1 MIIGR
6 SMAARTGRAFMRPM
20 SCGGLRTKGMMT
32 IFQIPFRHSAA
43 GIKDAK
49 GSSLATGLVWASVV
63 GVLAFIV
70 VYPIVKLVI
79 FSFTARTGLTFDN
92 YFYAFGR
99 ARYLQALWN
108 SLLYGATTTLVATL
122 LALPL
127 AWGFARTKMPGKTLI
142 RAGLLGTFVIPSYL
156 AAIAWILLAG
166 PNAGWINRAW
176 MFLSGAENGLFNVYS
191 FGGLVF
197 VSALYA
203 IPYIF
208 IYVSDGLS
216 AVSSEMEDAARM
228 LGAGTIGVAVKIT
241 LPLVAPAI
249 FNGCLIVF
257 LDTIA
262 LFGTPIVLGLP
273 GHFNVA
279 AVQLLEFFEYP
290 VRAEAAAAYSLPLIA
305 ITCLALWLQRVLRGR
320 RSYESVTGRTSANV
334 GAASPAVEWIL
345 FAYAMLILAL
355 AVVFPVAC
363 LAKAAF
369 SVAWGRPLIMAN
381 LTIANFTELWS
392 SGDAQR
398 GITNSLAIAALAASA
413 AVALGICAAYAVAR
427 RAFPMSGVLGPISL
441 GTLAIP
447 GITLGI
453 SFYSAFSTAP
463 FQLYGTIAIIVLA
476 FTARFLPMAYGSCVS
491 GLSAISI
498 QLEEAVRSLG
508 GSQLTSVRHVV
519 LPLLRKHL
527 LSGWILVFI
536 LAIREL
542 SVVVFLAGPG
552 SRTISMLLLDYSES
566 GNLELAAALG
576 LVLLAITLIVV
587 VAGHALLGRDLLS
600 RSQ

>member
-1 MIIGR
+1 
-6 SMAARTGRAFMRPM
+6 
-20 SCGGLRTKGMMT
+20 MT
-32 IFQIPFRHSAA
+32 IFQIPFHHSGT
-43 GIKDAK
+43 GIKGAK
-49 GSSLATGLVWASVV
+49 GSSLATGLVWAGVV
-63 GVLAFIV
+63 GALAFIV
-70 VYPIVKLVI
+70 VYPIVKLII
-79 FSFTARTGLTFDN
+79 FSFTARTGLTFEN

-127 AWGFARTKMPGKTLI
+127 AWGYARTRMPGKTLI

-228 LGAGTIGVAVKIT
+228 LGAGPIGVAVKVT

-273 GHFNVA
+273 AHFNVA

-290 VRAEAAAAYSLPLIA
+290 VHAEAAAAYSLPLIA
-305 ITCLALWLQRVLRGR
+305 ITCLALWLQRVLKGR

-334 GAASPAVEWIL
+334 GAASPVVEWML

-355 AVVFPVAC
+355 AVVLPVAC

-381 LTIANFTELWS
+381 LTIANFSELWS

-413 AVALGICAAYAVAR
+413 AVVLGICAAFAVAR
-427 RAFPMSGVLGPISL
+427 RAFPMSGVLAPISL

-453 SFYSAFSTAP
+453 AFYSAFSTAP
-463 FQLYGTIAIIVLA
+463 FQLYGTITIIVLA

-491 GLSAISI
+491 GLATIST

-508 GSQLTSVRHVV
+508 GSQLTSVRHVIV
-519 LPLLRKHL
+519 PLLRKHL

-576 LVLLAITLIVV
+576 LALLAITLIVV
-587 VAGHALLGRDLLS
+587 VAGQALLGRDLLS

>member
-1 MIIGR
+1 
-6 SMAARTGRAFMRPM
+6 MRPM

-32 IFQIPFRHSAA
+32 IFQTPFRRSGTGIQSANA
-43 GIKDAK
+43 SGV
-49 GSSLATGLVWASVV
+49 ATGLVWASVV
-63 GVLAFIV
+63 GALAFIV

-79 FSFTARTGLTFDN
+79 FSFTARTELTFDN

-108 SLLYGATTTLVATL
+108 SLLYGAATTLVATL

-127 AWGFARTKMPGKTLI
+127 AWGYARTKMPGKTLI

-216 AVSSEMEDAARM
+216 AVSTEMEDAARM
-228 LGAGTIGVAVKIT
+228 LGAGPIGVAVKIT

-273 GHFNVA
+273 AHFNVA

-290 VRAEAAAAYSLPLIA
+290 VHAEAAAAYSLPLIA

-320 RSYESVTGRTSANV
+320 RSYESVTGRTSANA
-334 GAASPAVEWIL
+334 GAVPAAVEWAL
-345 FAYAMLILAL
+345 FAYAMLILTL

-369 SVAWGRPLIMAN
+369 SVAWGQPLTMAN
-381 LTIANFTELWS
+381 LTIANFSELWS

-398 GITNSLAIAALAASA
+398 GITNSLVIAALAASA

-453 SFYSAFSTAP
+453 AFYSAFSTAP
-463 FQLYGTIAIIVLA
+463 FQLYGTITIIVLA
-476 FTARFLPMAYGSCVS
+476 FIARFLPMAYGSCVS
-491 GLSAISI
+491 GLAAIST
-498 QLEEAVRSLG
+498 QLEDAVRSLG
-508 GSQLTSVRHVV
+508 GSQLTSVRHVIV
-519 LPLLRKHL
+519 PLLRKHL

-552 SRTISMLLLDYSES
+552 SRTISMFLLDYSES

-576 LVLLAITLIVV
+576 LVLLAITLVVV
-587 VAGHALLGRDLLS
+587 VAGQATLGRDLLS

>member
-1 MIIGR
+1 
-6 SMAARTGRAFMRPM
+6 
-20 SCGGLRTKGMMT
+20 MT
-32 IFQIPFRHSAA
+32 IFQIPFHHSGT
-43 GIKDAK
+43 GIKGAK
-49 GSSLATGLVWASVV
+49 GSSLATGLVWAGVV
-63 GVLAFIV
+63 GALAFIV
-70 VYPIVKLVI
+70 VYPIVKLII
-79 FSFTARTGLTFDN
+79 FSFTARTGLTFEN

-127 AWGFARTKMPGKTLI
+127 AWGYTRTRMPGKTLI

-228 LGAGTIGVAVKIT
+228 LGAGPIGVAVKVT

-273 GHFNVA
+273 AHFNVA

-290 VRAEAAAAYSLPLIA
+290 VHAEAAAAYSLPLIA
-305 ITCLALWLQRVLRGR
+305 ITCLALWLQRVLKGR

-334 GAASPAVEWIL
+334 GAASPVVEWML

-355 AVVFPVAC
+355 AVVLPVAC

-381 LTIANFTELWS
+381 LTIANFSELWS

-413 AVALGICAAYAVAR
+413 AVVLGICAAFAVAR
-427 RAFPMSGVLGPISL
+427 RAFPMSGVLAPISL

-453 SFYSAFSTAP
+453 AFYSAFSTAP
-463 FQLYGTIAIIVLA
+463 FQLYGTITIIVLA

-491 GLSAISI
+491 GLATIST

-508 GSQLTSVRHVV
+508 GSQLTSVRHVIV
-519 LPLLRKHL
+519 PLLRKHL

-576 LVLLAITLIVV
+576 LALLAITLIVV
-587 VAGHALLGRDLLS
+587 VAGQALLGRDLLS

>member
-1 MIIGR
+1 
-6 SMAARTGRAFMRPM
+6 MRPM
-20 SCGGLRTKGMMT
+20 SCGGLRTRGVMT
-32 IFQIPFRHSAA
+32 IFQIPFHHSGS
-43 GIKDAK
+43 GIKGAK
-49 GSSLATGLVWASVV
+49 GSGLATGLVWASVV
-63 GVLAFIV
+63 GTLAFIV
-70 VYPIVKLVI
+70 VYPIVKLII
-79 FSFTARTGLTFDN
+79 FSFTARTGLTFEN

-108 SLLYGATTTLVATL
+108 SLLYSATTTLVATL

-127 AWGFARTKMPGKTLI
+127 AWGYARTKMPGKTLI

-208 IYVSDGLS
+208 IYVSDGLG

-228 LGAGTIGVAVKIT
+228 LGAGPIGVAVKIT

-273 GHFNVA
+273 AHFNVA

-290 VRAEAAAAYSLPLIA
+290 VHAEAAAAYSLPLIA
-305 ITCLALWLQRVLRGR
+305 ITCLALWLERVLRGR
-320 RSYESVTGRTSANV
+320 RSYESVTGRTSAHG

-345 FAYAMLILAL
+345 FAYAMLILTI
-355 AVVFPVAC
+355 AVVLPVAC

-369 SVAWGRPLIMAN
+369 SVAWGRPLTLAN
-381 LTIANFTELWS
+381 LTITNFSELLS
-392 SGDAQR
+392 STDAQR
-398 GITNSLAIAALAASA
+398 GIGNSLVIAALAATT
-413 AVALGICAAYAVAR
+413 AVALGICTAYAMAR
-427 RAFPMSGVLGPISL
+427 RVFPMSGVLGPISL

-447 GITLGI
+447 GITLRI
-453 SFYSAFSTAP
+453 SFDSAFST
-463 FQLYGTIAIIVLA
+463 V
-476 FTARFLPMAYGSCVS
+476 
-491 GLSAISI
+491 
-498 QLEEAVRSLG
+498 
-508 GSQLTSVRHVV
+508 
-519 LPLLRKHL
+519 
-527 LSGWILVFI
+527 
-536 LAIREL
+536 
-542 SVVVFLAGPG
+542 
-552 SRTISMLLLDYSES
+552 
-566 GNLELAAALG
+566 
-576 LVLLAITLIVV
+576 
-587 VAGHALLGRDLLS
+587 
-600 RSQ
+600 

>member
-1 MIIGR
+1 
-6 SMAARTGRAFMRPM
+6 
-20 SCGGLRTKGMMT
+20 MT
-32 IFQIPFRHSAA
+32 IFQIPFHHS
-43 GIKDAK
+43 GTSIKGAK
-49 GSSLATGLVWASVV
+49 GSSLATGLVWAGVV
-63 GVLAFIV
+63 GALAFIV
-70 VYPIVKLVI
+70 VYPIVKLII
-79 FSFTARTGLTFDN
+79 FSFTARTGLTFEN

-108 SLLYGATTTLVATL
+108 SLLYGVTTTLVATL

-127 AWGFARTKMPGKTLI
+127 AWGYARTRMPGKTLI

-228 LGAGTIGVAVKIT
+228 LGAGPIGVAVKVT

-273 GHFNVA
+273 AHFNVA

-290 VRAEAAAAYSLPLIA
+290 VHAEAAAAYSLPLIA
-305 ITCLALWLQRVLRGR
+305 ITCVALWLQRLLRGR
-320 RSYESVTGRTSANV
+320 RSYESVTGRTSANI
-334 GAASPAVEWIL
+334 GAASPVVEWML

-355 AVVFPVAC
+355 AVVLPVAC

-381 LTIANFTELWS
+381 LTIANFSELWS

-413 AVALGICAAYAVAR
+413 AVVLGICAAFAVAR
-427 RAFPMSGVLGPISL
+427 RTFPMSGVLAPISL

-453 SFYSAFSTAP
+453 AFYSAFSTAP
-463 FQLYGTIAIIVLA
+463 FQLYGTITIIVLA

-491 GLSAISI
+491 GLAAIST

-508 GSQLTSVRHVV
+508 GSQLTSVRHVIV
-519 LPLLRKHL
+519 PLLRKHL

-576 LVLLAITLIVV
+576 LALLSITLIVV
-587 VAGHALLGRDLLS
+587 VAGQALLGRDLLS

>member
-1 MIIGR
+1 
-6 SMAARTGRAFMRPM
+6 
-20 SCGGLRTKGMMT
+20 MT
-32 IFQIPFRHSAA
+32 IFQIPFHHSGT
-43 GIKDAK
+43 GIKGAK
-49 GSSLATGLVWASVV
+49 GSSLATGLVWAGVV
-63 GVLAFIV
+63 GALAFIV
-70 VYPIVKLVI
+70 VYPIVKLII
-79 FSFTARTGLTFDN
+79 FSFTARTGLTFEN

-127 AWGFARTKMPGKTLI
+127 AWGYARTRMPGKTLI

-208 IYVSDGLS
+208 IYVSDGLG

-228 LGAGTIGVAVKIT
+228 LGAGPIGVAVKVT

-273 GHFNVA
+273 AHFNVA

-290 VRAEAAAAYSLPLIA
+290 VHAEAAAAYSLPLIA

-334 GAASPAVEWIL
+334 GAASPVVEWML

-355 AVVFPVAC
+355 AVVLPVAC

-381 LTIANFTELWS
+381 LTIANFSELWS

-413 AVALGICAAYAVAR
+413 AVVLGICAAFAVAR
-427 RAFPMSGVLGPISL
+427 RTFPMSGALAPISL

-453 SFYSAFSTAP
+453 AFYGAFSTAP
-463 FQLYGTIAIIVLA
+463 FQLYGTITIIVLA

-491 GLSAISI
+491 GLAAIST

-508 GSQLTSVRHVV
+508 GSQLTSVRHVIV
-519 LPLLRKHL
+519 PLLRKHL

-576 LVLLAITLIVV
+576 LALLAITLIVV
-587 VAGHALLGRDLLS
+587 VAGQALLGRDLLS